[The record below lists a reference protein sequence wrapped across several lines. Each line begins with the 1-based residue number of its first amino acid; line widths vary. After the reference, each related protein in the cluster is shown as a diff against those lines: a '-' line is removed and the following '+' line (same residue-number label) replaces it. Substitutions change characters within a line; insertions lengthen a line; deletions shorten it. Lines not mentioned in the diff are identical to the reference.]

1 MTPIILST
9 TKPGVQLSNPLPN
22 ISMLNISSPIST
34 IITPDSDITRY
45 RETNYDILL
54 HTRACQHG
62 AMLCEADYTLTR
74 AISYSHWEK
83 ERAVPIWI
91 IDPKLMKIREE
102 YPSELPKL
110 EAQNLLHLCNEDLAE
125 HSNGFELHSARGR
138 QGKVS
143 WREFGYH
150 VCEFELHLYTITAHQ
165 PLPIP
170 MSKMYITVPDYLI
183 AAEEMLEEIN
193 FCSLEQRIIQ
203 EEYSIRP
210 PLRPW
215 ERKGWKHPAEREI
228 GMFMNGEDDS
238 FIEEWNEEY
247 IDRMT

>member
-9 TKPGVQLSNPLPN
+9 TKPGVQLSDLSTL
-22 ISMLNISSPIST
+22 SMSSPIST

-45 RETNYDILL
+45 QETNYDILL
-54 HTRACQHG
+54 RTQARRHG
-62 AMLCEADYTLTR
+62 AMLL
-74 AISYSHWEK
+74 
-83 ERAVPIWI
+83 PIWVI
-91 IDPKLMKIREE
+91 NPKLTKIREE

-110 EAQNLLHLCNEDLAE
+110 GAQNLLHLCDEDLAE

-138 QGKVS
+138 RGKVS

-150 VCEFELHLYTITAHQ
+150 VCEFNLHLYTITAHR

-170 MSKMYITVPDYLI
+170 MSKMYVAVPDYLI
-183 AAEEMLEEIN
+183 AAEEMMEEIN
-193 FCSLEQRIIQ
+193 FCSLGQRIIPG
-203 EEYSIRP
+203 EYSIRP

-215 ERKGWKHPAEREI
+215 EKRKGWKHPAEREI
-228 GMFMNGEDDS
+228 VKFMNGEGDG

>member
-9 TKPGVQLSNPLPN
+9 TKPGVQLSNLSTL
-22 ISMLNISSPIST
+22 SMSSPIST

-45 RETNYDILL
+45 QETNYDILL
-54 HTRACQHG
+54 QTQACRHG
-62 AMLCEADYTLTR
+62 AMLRGADYALTR
-74 AISYSHWEK
+74 AISYPHWEK
-83 ERAVPIWI
+83 ERAVPIWVI
-91 IDPKLMKIREE
+91 TPKLTKIREE

-110 EAQNLLHLCNEDLAE
+110 RAQNLLHLS
-125 HSNGFELHSARGR
+125 HGR
-138 QGKVS
+138 RGKVS

-150 VCEFELHLYTITAHQ
+150 VCEFNLHLYTITAHR

-170 MSKMYITVPDYLI
+170 MLKMYVMVPDYLI
-183 AAEEMLEEIN
+183 AAEEMMEEIN
-193 FCSLEQRIIQ
+193 FCSLGQRIIPG
-203 EEYSIRP
+203 EYGIRP

-215 ERKGWKHPAEREI
+215 EKRKGWKHPADREI
-228 GMFMNGEDDS
+228 VKFMNGKGDG

>member
-9 TKPGVQLSNPLPN
+9 TKPGVQLSDLSTL
-22 ISMLNISSPIST
+22 SMSSPIST

-45 RETNYDILL
+45 QETNYDILL
-54 HTRACQHG
+54 RTQARRHG
-62 AMLCEADYTLTR
+62 AMLQPSL
-74 AISYSHWEK
+74 I
-83 ERAVPIWI
+83 PIWV
-91 IDPKLMKIREE
+91 IDPKLTKIREE

-110 EAQNLLHLCNEDLAE
+110 GAQNLLHLCDEDLAE

-138 QGKVS
+138 RGKVS

-150 VCEFELHLYTITAHQ
+150 VCEFDLHLYTITAHR

-170 MSKMYITVPDYLI
+170 MLKMYVAVPDYLI
-183 AAEEMLEEIN
+183 AAEEMMEEIN
-193 FCSLEQRIIQ
+193 FCSLGQRIVPG
-203 EEYSIRP
+203 EYSIRP

-215 ERKGWKHPAEREI
+215 EKRKGWKHPAEREI
-228 GMFMNGEDDS
+228 VKFMNGEGDG